1 MEQERKKSF
10 ANFGV
15 FIALL
20 ANVASSLV
28 TMATALGSITLS
40 YGQAMNGLVLPC
52 LPMVTVEKWCV
63 ELQLFFREA
72 LNFLEGRIREH
83 NDLVFPRNLQE
94 FVGHGGDGDRGSL
107 G

>member
-1 MEQERKKSF
+1 
-10 ANFGV
+10 
-15 FIALL
+15 
-20 ANVASSLV
+20 
-28 TMATALGSITLS
+28 
-40 YGQAMNGLVLPC
+40 
-52 LPMVTVEKWCV
+52 MVTVEKWCV